1 MDKVFITKS
10 DLEKTVLKKKNNM
23 TPFLFIFVWVY
34 AIICT
39 VILLPIIF
47 VWVLFTVLVI
57 FAYLPFYFIDRIF
70 ERKKDG

>member
-23 TPFLFIFVWVY
+23 TPFLFVFVWFY
-34 AIICT
+34 AIICIVT
-39 VILLPIIF
+39 LLPVAFLWVAFTLSIIM
-47 VWVLFTVLVI
+47 
-57 FAYLPFYFIDRIF
+57 AYLPFYFIDRIF